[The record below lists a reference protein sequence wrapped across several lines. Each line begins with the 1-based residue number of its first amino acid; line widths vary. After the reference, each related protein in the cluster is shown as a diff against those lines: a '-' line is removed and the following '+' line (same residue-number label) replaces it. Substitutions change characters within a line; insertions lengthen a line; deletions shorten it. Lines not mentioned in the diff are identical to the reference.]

1 MFKGPW
7 QVEPT
12 GPGEY
17 VVTDME
23 GHKLFYIMG
32 DEGDDYIM
40 EDEGKIEPSI
50 LFHSGDVKHE
60 LLVNE
65 IKRRLFDVP

>member
-23 GHKLFYIMG
+23 GRKLFYIIG
-32 DEGDDYIM
+32 DEGE
-40 EDEGKIEPSI
+40 EDEGPAAPSV
-50 LFHSGDVKHE
+50 LFYSKDDEHD
-60 LLVNE
+60 LLIIE
-65 IKRRLFDVP
+65 IKQRFL